1 MAAPPQGLP
10 PCRDDHPAHVD
21 LSHIPPCQVD
31 EPSTEEPPAEE
42 PPAEEPPA
50 EQAPTDEPELTT
62 PTDPPANELA
72 PCTADHPAV
81 PDLSDL
87 PPCQDQTPPEDPPPA
102 DEPPVEELPGEEP
115 LVEQPLVEQ
124 QPAEEPAAEE
134 PAAEEPAAEEPAAEE
149 PAAEEPAA
157 EEPELYPPSD
167 PPNELAPCTA
177 DHPAVPDLSDLPP
190 CQDQTPPEDPPPAD
204 EPPVEELPGEEPLAE
219 QPLVEQQP
227 AEEPP
232 AEPPAEEPAAKEPAA
247 ELAPTDEPELTTPT
261 DLATA
266 ASPDPDS
273 SGTLSPPALPS
284 EPTNQDTPTTQLELT
299 TRSGD
304 VLTIDLSSFATDG
317 SVVTALAYT
326 TSSNGTLSVQGVVA
340 TYIPAPGFYG
350 VDRFTLRVCH
360 PSAACLDVLVSVIV
374 PPINDFLL
382 TTGAALSQFLSGG
395 NVSPA
400 TYNVANDLLSE
411 TARRVFV
418 PLVGLVTVAGASLMF
433 GLDTV
438 GNGLRR
444 LLAALALKS

>member
-124 QPAEEPAAEE
+124 QPAEEP
-134 PAAEEPAAEEPAAEE
+134 
-149 PAAEEPAA
+149 
-157 EEPELYPPSD
+157 
-167 PPNELAPCTA
+167 
-177 DHPAVPDLSDLPP
+177 
-190 CQDQTPPEDPPPAD
+190 
-204 EPPVEELPGEEPLAE
+204 
-219 QPLVEQQP
+219 
-227 AEEPP
+227 P
-232 AEPPAEEPAAKEPAA
+232 AEPPAKEPAAKEPAAEEPAA